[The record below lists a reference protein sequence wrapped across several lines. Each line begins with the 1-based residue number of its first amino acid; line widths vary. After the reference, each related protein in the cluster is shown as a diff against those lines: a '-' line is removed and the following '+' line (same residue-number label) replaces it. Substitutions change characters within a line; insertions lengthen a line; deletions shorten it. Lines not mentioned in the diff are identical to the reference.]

1 MSVDPKKSSL
11 HQSAQKIGIPFKKCW
26 NPIDR
31 HIEVNG
37 LKLHFLEWGDPAKPT
52 VVLLHGF
59 AHSAHS
65 LDFVSLPLADRF
77 HILALDFRG
86 HGESDW
92 SDDEDYTR
100 ETMQKDLQDFVIKTN
115 SAPVIIIGLSLGG
128 TIGYKYTA
136 SNQKLVSGLVI
147 IDVAPRLQESGV
159 QRVRKFVENKDY
171 FDSIEEMVSVV
182 QAFRPDRTKDQLIAS
197 VMRNAKQHADGRWS
211 WKYDPVLK
219 RQNSRY
225 EQTEKDRMELWD
237 SLESITC
244 PTLFVRGAESD
255 VVSAETATELVS
267 RMQNASEVTV
277 HGAGHLVT
285 TDNPI
290 GFIESIDPFLKS
302 RL

>member
-1 MSVDPKKSSL
+1 M
-11 HQSAQKIGIPFKKCW
+11 
-26 NPIDR
+26 
-31 HIEVNG
+31 
-37 LKLHFLEWGDPAKPT
+37 
-52 VVLLHGF
+52 
-59 AHSAHS
+59 
-65 LDFVSLPLADRF
+65 
-77 HILALDFRG
+77 ALDFRG

-100 ETMQKDLQDFVIKTN
+100 EAMQKDLQDFVIKTN

-136 SNQKLVSGLVI
+136 ANQKLVSGLVI

-171 FDSIEEMVSVV
+171 FDSIEEMVSAV
-182 QAFRPDRTKDQLIAS
+182 QAFRPDRTRDQLLAS
-197 VMRNAKQHADGRWS
+197 VMRNAKQHDDGRWS

>member
-1 MSVDPKKSSL
+1 MSIDPKHSSL
-11 HQSAQKIGIPFKKCW
+11 HQSAQKIGIPFTKCW

-59 AHSAHS
+59 AQSAHS
-65 LDFVSLPLADRF
+65 FDFISLYLADRF

-92 SDDEDYTR
+92 SDNGDYTR
-100 ETMQKDLQDFVIKTN
+100 ESMQKDLEDFVIKTN
-115 SAPVIIIGLSLGG
+115 AAPVIIIGLSLGG
-128 TIGYKYTA
+128 TIGYKYAADNPT
-136 SNQKLVSGLVI
+136 LVKRIVI

-159 QRVRKFVENKDY
+159 KRVRNFMENKDY
-171 FDSIEEMVSVV
+171 FNSIEEMVSAV
-182 QAFRPDRTKDQLIAS
+182 QAFRPNRTKDQLVAS

-225 EQTEKDRMELWD
+225 EQTEKDRMQLWK

-277 HGAGHLVT
+277 NGAGHLVT

-290 GFIESIDPFLKS
+290 GFIESIDQFLKS
-302 RL
+302 GL

>member
-1 MSVDPKKSSL
+1 MSVDPKHSSL
-11 HQSAQKIGIPFKKCW
+11 HQSAQKIGIPFTKYW

-31 HIEVNG
+31 HIEANG

-59 AHSAHS
+59 AQSAHS
-65 LDFVSLPLADRF
+65 FDFVSLSLADRF
-77 HILALDFRG
+77 HVLALDFRG

-92 SDDEDYTR
+92 SDSEDYTR
-100 ETMQKDLQDFVIKTN
+100 ESMQKDLEDFVIKTN
-115 SAPVIIIGLSLGG
+115 SAPVIIVGLSLGG
-128 TIGYKYTA
+128 TIGYQYTA
-136 SNQKLVSGLVI
+136 ANQKLVRSLVI

-171 FDSIEEMVSVV
+171 FDSIEEMVSAV
-182 QAFRPDRTKDQLIAS
+182 QVFRPDRTKNQIVAS

-219 RQNSRY
+219 RQTSRY
-225 EQTEKDRMELWD
+225 EQTEKDRMQLWK

-267 RMQNASEVTV
+267 RMQNAIEVTV
-277 HGAGHLVT
+277 NGAGHLVT

-302 RL
+302 GL